1 MSSNKKETGKKK
13 SEYKEPEKYR
23 FGEKKVEKKVEKVE
37 REEKREK
44 EDKVERKDQ
53 RVLQAPV
60 RVDIEGVEDPLF
72 DELQGLIGE
81 SILIITESDQLNLFG
96 QAFRPIFCGTIFSV
110 EQGNITLFPVTIKM
124 VTAPFFQFPIP
135 LSIPLEKIA
144 QFTPNFDCDMRIP
157 LT

>member
-13 SEYKEPEKYR
+13 SEYKEQEKYR
-23 FGEKKVEKKVEKVE
+23 FGEKIVDKKVEKVE
-37 REEKREK
+37 REEKIEK
-44 EDKVERKDQ
+44 EDKVERKDR
-53 RVLQAPV
+53 RVLEAPV

-124 VTAPFFQFPIP
+124 VTAPFFQFPTP

>member
-1 MSSNKKETGKKK
+1 MLE
-13 SEYKEPEKYR
+13 
-23 FGEKKVEKKVEKVE
+23 
-37 REEKREK
+37 
-44 EDKVERKDQ
+44 
-53 RVLQAPV
+53 APV
-60 RVDIEGVEDPLF
+60 RVDVQAVEDPLF

-124 VTAPFFQFPIP
+124 VTAPFFQFPTP

-144 QFTPNFDCDMRIP
+144 QFTPNFDCDARIP

>member
-1 MSSNKKETGKKK
+1 MSLNKKGTKKEKSNYKDEGK
-13 SEYKEPEKYR
+13 YC
-23 FGEKKVEKKVEKVE
+23 FGEKAKNRDKKE
-37 REEKREK
+37 
-44 EDKVERKDQ
+44 Q
-53 RVLQAPV
+53 QVLEAPV
-60 RVDIEGVEDPLF
+60 RVDIEGIEDPLF

-124 VTAPFFQFPIP
+124 VTAPFFQFPTP

-144 QFTPNFDCDMRIP
+144 QFTPNFDCDARIP